1 MAGAVGRPV
10 RRRLAHPTTGVVEK
24 CAPSLARVLYRSIQG
39 LNEMLARSYIV
50 AATDYP
56 GLGTPGVHP
65 YLVGISEGRAVLVFS
80 SAARGYSLLPDLTH

>member
-1 MAGAVGRPV
+1 M
-10 RRRLAHPTTGVVEK
+10 
-24 CAPSLARVLYRSIQG
+24 LYRSIQG

-56 GLGTPGVHP
+56 GLGTPGVPP

-80 SAARGYSLLPDLTH
+80 SAARGHSLLPDLTHEARGCRPAPT